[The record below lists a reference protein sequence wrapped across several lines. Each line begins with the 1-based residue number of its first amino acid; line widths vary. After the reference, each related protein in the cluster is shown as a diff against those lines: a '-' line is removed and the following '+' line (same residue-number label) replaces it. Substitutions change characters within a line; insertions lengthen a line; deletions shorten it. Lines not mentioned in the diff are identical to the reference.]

1 MLTDAIS
8 KGLYCW
14 RCTNIQ
20 TSRWRH
26 SISGRRLGLLVNIS
40 LFCLL
45 SLTCLLAPRCISC
58 LSPNPSQKRSLILIT
73 CKAISF
79 LWFFFSPL
87 SRSSIYWFFCWL
99 LYYSSRMIGF
109 SSHCCYITAPL
120 FELIA
125 VNFIYFYNCLFRIS
139 YTKIIIH
146 LFNLFIKCCVT
157 SSPHV
162 GRDKFL

>member
-1 MLTDAIS
+1 
-8 KGLYCW
+8 
-14 RCTNIQ
+14 
-20 TSRWRH
+20 
-26 SISGRRLGLLVNIS
+26 
-40 LFCLL
+40 
-45 SLTCLLAPRCISC
+45 
-58 LSPNPSQKRSLILIT
+58 
-73 CKAISF
+73 
-79 LWFFFSPL
+79 
-87 SRSSIYWFFCWL
+87 L